1 MCFKFDV
8 EWTRGLPWSVGKSN
22 SLTHLTRA
30 AYFSA
35 GETRSRGSS
44 CSSCIE
50 AESRVELVVD
60 RDPEAAELESYS
72 ELAGVRGV
80 EVDACRAD
88 VWERNL

>member
-1 MCFKFDV
+1 
-8 EWTRGLPWSVGKSN
+8 
-22 SLTHLTRA
+22 
-30 AYFSA
+30 
-35 GETRSRGSS
+35 
-44 CSSCIE
+44 
-50 AESRVELVVD
+50 VVD